1 MLLVA
6 FNSDP
11 NFLIEMLLVESCLS
25 KSKPNRNLN
34 LLIRSLVRA
43 QDKLHLQSITQTILF
58 THHRSLGNNICETEL
73 NHKILNFVGGG
84 RPHAHNP
91 NPEVLEPN
99 TC

>member
-6 FNSDP
+6 FNFDP

-25 KSKPNRNLN
+25 KCQQASNLI

-58 THHRSLGNNICETEL
+58 TQHRSLGNNIC
-73 NHKILNFVGGG
+73 
-84 RPHAHNP
+84 
-91 NPEVLEPN
+91 
-99 TC
+99 